1 MSGPLIMIEWWCVL
15 KRFSSIIIVL
25 FLIFGSATIAACGRD
40 QKNSGKLLDQDEL
53 RSKELSNILRKTEKM
68 PYLKSLII
76 LKNGELIV
84 EEYMNGGSPD
94 QLYDLRSA
102 SKSILSAVLGIAI
115 KDGYIDSIDQKVMD
129 LFPEYITD
137 DLDPR
142 VYDLRIR
149 HLITMKSGFKIKE
162 NAKAYQQ
169 LYQSSDW
176 IKHILHLPFKTR
188 PGEKFNYL
196 SFNTHLLSATITK
209 ATGMSTLEFATQ
221 GLFSP
226 LGITK
231 MLWEKDPKG
240 YYIGGWGMSLKAQ
253 DMARIGL
260 LYLNDGKFKETQIVP
275 SEWVKSSTTERTRMI
290 GTYYSGWDKTYGY
303 GFLWWVKQIDGQIEI
318 PFALGHGGQRIAF
331 IPKVNAVMVTQAEP
345 NPKPSTSYKR
355 HMAVDSLLFN
365 DFTSYLLKFN

>member
-1 MSGPLIMIEWWCVL
+1 MIEWRCIL
-15 KRFSSIIIVL
+15 RRFSSIIIVFFL
-25 FLIFGSATIAACGRD
+25 FVGSIIFAACGNG
-40 QKNSGKLLDQDEL
+40 QKISDKLLDQDEL

-76 LKNGELIV
+76 VKNEEWIV
-84 EEYMNGGSPD
+84 EKYMNGGSPD
-94 QLYDLRSA
+94 QFYDLRSA
-102 SKSILSAVLGIAI
+102 SKSILSAILGIAI
-115 KDGYIDSIDQKVMD
+115 KDGYLDSIDQKVMD
-129 LFPEYITD
+129 FFTEYITD

-142 VYDLRIR
+142 IFDLTIR
-149 HLITMKSGFKIKE
+149 HLITMKTGFKVKE
-162 NAKAYQQ
+162 NAKTYQQ
-169 LYQSSDW
+169 LYKSSDW
-176 IKHILHLPFKTR
+176 INHILHLPFTTN
-188 PGEKFNYL
+188 PGEKFNYH

-209 ATGMSTLEFATQ
+209 ATGMSTLEYATQ
-221 GLFSP
+221 VLFSP

-231 MLWEKDPKG
+231 VLWEKDPKG

-260 LYLNDGKFKETQIVP
+260 LYLNDGKFKETQVVP
-275 SEWVKSSTTERTRMI
+275 SEWVKSSTTERTGMI
-290 GTYYSGWDKTYGY
+290 GTYYSGWNKNYGY
-303 GFLWWVKQIDGQIEI
+303 GFLWWVKKIDGKIDM

-365 DFTSYLLKFN
+365 DFAYFLLNGS

>member
-1 MSGPLIMIEWWCVL
+1 M

-25 FLIFGSATIAACGRD
+25 FLIFGNATIAACDRD

-149 HLITMKSGFKIKE
+149 HLIP
-162 NAKAYQQ
+162 
-169 LYQSSDW
+169 QSC
-176 IKHILHLPFKTR
+176 
-188 PGEKFNYL
+188 
-196 SFNTHLLSATITK
+196 
-209 ATGMSTLEFATQ
+209 
-221 GLFSP
+221 
-226 LGITK
+226 
-231 MLWEKDPKG
+231 
-240 YYIGGWGMSLKAQ
+240 
-253 DMARIGL
+253 
-260 LYLNDGKFKETQIVP
+260 
-275 SEWVKSSTTERTRMI
+275 TT
-290 GTYYSGWDKTYGY
+290 
-303 GFLWWVKQIDGQIEI
+303 
-318 PFALGHGGQRIAF
+318 
-331 IPKVNAVMVTQAEP
+331 
-345 NPKPSTSYKR
+345 
-355 HMAVDSLLFN
+355 
-365 DFTSYLLKFN
+365 